1 MQGTAFLTHRK
12 QVQIQRVAG
21 DAIPRQKQNLCCCK
35 VVGDD
40 AHIVPTKY
48 GTVVEKFIKTI
59 PGIDKY
65 VIMPNHIH
73 LIIKNENGTASG
85 FAEML
90 SPTVSQKIK
99 SFKILVTKTIG
110 KPIFQR
116 SFYDHIIRDKNDYL
130 RILEYIENNPGKW
143 TEDKYYI

>member
-1 MQGTAFLTHRK
+1 METRK
-12 QVQIQRVAG
+12 QNRLKEYDYAQSGYYFITICTA
-21 DAIPRQKQNLCCCK
+21 DKQKILCNI
-35 VVGDD
+35 VGDD

-48 GTVVEKFIKTI
+48 GTVVEKFMKSI

-73 LIIKNENGTASG
+73 LIIQNENGTMWAS
-85 FAEML
+85 
-90 SPTVSQKIK
+90 SPTVSQKIR

-116 SFYDHIIRDKNDYL
+116 SFYDHVIRDEKDYL
-130 RILEYIENNPGKW
+130 RIWEYIENNPGKW
-143 TEDKYYI
+143 AEDKYFI